1 MIVRNGHAVISM
13 LQFAKKTKAY
23 KRIVIQSHYDQAGAG
38 DFDVSD

>member
-23 KRIVIQSHYDQAGAG
+23 KRIAIQSHDQAGAG